1 MLNTNQSKK
10 KNSWEYYAVVT
21 VIAAFVLLLFQ
32 MEVIAK
38 ERPQITN
45 ENESNIKSIDVYK
58 IRKNTTDIELSEIK
72 TKLQKNHNVKFEI
85 SDIKRNETNQLT
97 SIIVDIKKGKQ
108 RAKSIQNSENKA
120 INEFGVIVITY
131 NNGDKKIGIQTIDES
146 QGKNPKTAV
155 NDILKIKSESNA
167 NTYSITSTKTDTDTN
182 TNTTIVVTK
191 NNEKTKLGNQLII
204 VDGQEMPS
212 NFDYESINAK
222 DIESVSIFKGSEAI
236 AKYGD
241 KGTNGVIE
249 IETRK

>member
-10 KNSWEYYAVVT
+10 RNSWEYYAAVT
-21 VIAAFVLLLFQ
+21 VIATFVLFLFQ

-38 ERPQITN
+38 ERPQIVN

-146 QGKNPKTAV
+146 QGKNPKTVISTKLNTETNV
-155 NDILKIKSESNA
+155 NTN
-167 NTYSITSTKTDTDTN
+167 SIISTKTDIDTN
-182 TNTTIVVTK
+182 TNTTIVVAK
-191 NNEKTKLGNQLII
+191 NSKTKLGNQLII

-236 AKYGD
+236 TKYGD